1 MLTYEDLYAHYLNLY
16 EDLYAHYLSLSCGI
30 LTKEIIQDSYTTCGP
45 PY

>member
-1 MLTYEDLYAHYLNLY
+1 MQMFTYEDMYAHHLNLSY
-16 EDLYAHYLSLSCGI
+16 GI